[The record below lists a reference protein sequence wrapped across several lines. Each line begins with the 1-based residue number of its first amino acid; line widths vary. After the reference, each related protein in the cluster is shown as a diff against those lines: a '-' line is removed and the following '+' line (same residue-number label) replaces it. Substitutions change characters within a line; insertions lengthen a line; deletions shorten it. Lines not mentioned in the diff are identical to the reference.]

1 MKIIIMG
8 CGRVGEQVGRMMVN
22 DGHDITVIDKEAEP
36 LARLGADF
44 KGRKVKGIGFD
55 RNVLIEAG
63 IETAE
68 AFAATSSSD
77 NANIIAARIAHN
89 IFRVPRVV
97 ARLYDPRRAEIYR
110 RLGLVTISSTT
121 WGAERIRELITYT
134 DLDVILPFGSGEVSL
149 VSLETPPTLVGQFV
163 KHLNLPGEIS
173 VVAITRNRTALIP
186 TSGTEFRPGDTIH
199 LAVLA
204 TAMERLEALLGM

>member
-8 CGRVGEQVGRMMVN
+8 CGRVGEQVSRILAN
-22 DGHDITVIDKEAEP
+22 EGHHITVIDKEAEP
-36 LARLGADF
+36 LARLGIDF

-55 RNVLIEAG
+55 RNVLVEAG

-77 NANIIAARIAHN
+77 NANIIAARIARN

-121 WGAERIRELITYT
+121 WGAERIRKLITYT
-134 DLDVILPFGSGEVSL
+134 DLDAVLTFGSGEVSL
-149 VSLETPPTLVGQFV
+149 VSLETPPVLVGRSAR
-163 KHLNLPGEIS
+163 HLNLPGEIS
-173 VVAITRNRTALIP
+173 VVAITRDRAALIP
-186 TSGTEFRPGDTIH
+186 TSGTEFQTGDTIH

-204 TAMERLEALLGM
+204 TAMERLQALLG